1 MWGSLG
7 EITSETGGSRRCRE
21 SGASERVARG
31 QKRWTGELV
40 ELSCK
45 PGHGTAGHVEDK
57 DLVRPRCEDRVDSTA
72 EGVRMKT
79 DGEKRVDSV

>member
-7 EITSETGGSRRCRE
+7 EISSETGGSRRCRE
-21 SGASERVARG
+21 SGASGGVARG
-31 QKRWTGELV
+31 QKRWTGELE

-45 PGHGTAGHVEDK
+45 PSHGTAGHVEDK

-72 EGVRMKT
+72 EGMRIKT